1 MISSPSPTQPPP
13 GDSAPKA
20 VKSSTPL
27 RKRPG
32 ETPFALFLKAIFRPF
47 LKLVYYLLSGIRRH
61 KLFTL
66 LLILLLAASITITS
80 YLGTGSWPFG
90 VGEDQ
95 FNFHI
100 RGGSGGGEVVKNW
113 LYALQH
119 GNTSTMQLLDSDMS
133 QPIDSTTL
141 GQYINTFSQTS
152 TRTWKNI
159 TVIKAYSQSDNTV
172 DSFVNIEFSAN
183 GPGGPTNAL
192 VILHFTT
199 ITQGRDYLLAVDV
212 VSSRRVQS

>member
-1 MISSPSPTQPPP
+1 MISSPSPTQQSPADP
-13 GDSAPKA
+13 APRP

-32 ETPFALFLKAIFRPF
+32 ETPFALFLKMIFRPF
-47 LKLVYYLLSGIRRH
+47 LKLLYYTLSGIRKH
-61 KLFTL
+61 KFFTL
-66 LLILLLAASITITS
+66 LLVLLLAVSISVTS
-80 YLGTGSWPFG
+80 FLATGLWPFSIG
-90 VGEDQ
+90 DDQ

-119 GNTSTMQLLDSDMS
+119 GDTSTLQLLDSDMS
-133 QPIDSTTL
+133 QPIDANTL
-141 GQYINTFSQTS
+141 GQYVSTFSQTN
-152 TRTWKNI
+152 TRTWKTI
-159 TVIKAYSQSDNTV
+159 TVIKAYSQSNNMV
-172 DSFVNIEFSAN
+172 DSFVNVEFSAN
-183 GPGGPTNAL
+183 GPGGLTNAL

-212 VSSRRVQS
+212 VSSRRVQ